1 MSTISH
7 GPDVAGRAAWIGARN
22 MWASLAIVSVWTV
35 TLLTALW
42 GPDIESFD
50 VGGNHTTIPSGVVF
64 ALFALFATRSIA
76 KYGFERQ
83 SDDS

>member
-1 MSTISH
+1 MSTLSH
-7 GPDVAGRAAWIGARN
+7 GPDVAGRPAWMGARN
-22 MWASLAIVSVWTV
+22 MWTSLAIVSVWIV

-50 VGGNHTTIPSGVVF
+50 VSGNTTKIPSGVVF

-76 KYGFERQ
+76 KYGFERK